1 MLVGQESTCWVQG
14 RWGVGW
20 VRLQAGRKVCGI
32 ERWGSSLPPSFS
44 SALSP
49 APLNLHQAAFS
60 SLLAAS
66 SLSFISLLVCLS
78 SSLDSFREVG
88 SNRLCTGWLF
98 CELSPWPLQQPCL
111 GSQHPS
117 CRPGQ
122 GRAGERCAGLHHA
135 LPSFGDSP
143 DNLYILLAEAIC

>member
-1 MLVGQESTCWVQG
+1 MIKYVD
-14 RWGVGW
+14 
-20 VRLQAGRKVCGI
+20 VRASKEKRNPNSFILIHRTQLEWPPQLFPARFLPLLTFLFSL
-32 ERWGSSLPPSFS
+32 GSRREKRRFQPSV
-44 SALSP
+44 
-49 APLNLHQAAFS
+49 
-60 SLLAAS
+60 S
-66 SLSFISLLVCLS
+66 SLSFISPLVCLS

-88 SNRLCTGWLF
+88 SNRLCTSWLF
-98 CELSPWPLQQPCL
+98 CELSPWPLQQPCP
-111 GSQHPS
+111 GSRHPS

>member
-1 MLVGQESTCWVQG
+1 MLVGKESTCWVQG
-14 RWGVGW
+14 RWREGW
-20 VRLQAGRKVCGI
+20 GRLQAGRKASGI
-32 ERWGSSLPPSFS
+32 ERWGSSLPPSLFLLLS
-44 SALSP
+44 LLLPLTFTEPLSP
-49 APLNLHQAAFS
+49 LCLQHP
-60 SLLAAS
+60 
-66 SLSFISLLVCLS
+66 LSFISPLVCLS

-88 SNRLCTGWLF
+88 SNRLCTSWLF
-98 CELSPWPLQQPCL
+98 CELSPWPLQQPCP
-111 GSQHPS
+111 GSRHPS